1 MIKSKNLDGTQAVTA
16 NRLRDGA
23 VVFLTAAGSWSRA
36 VNDSA
41 IARTGDEAAA
51 LLAIGTQ
58 AAADRIVVEP
68 YLFEVTAE
76 GGAIQPVSTRETIR
90 AFGPSVEEQ
99 RPLETAS

>member
-1 MIKSKNLDGTQAVTA
+1 MIKSKNLEGSQAVTA

-23 VVFLTAAGSWSRA
+23 VVFLTAGGAWSRA

-41 IARTGDEAAA
+41 VARSGDEAAA
-51 LLAIGTQ
+51 LLAVGAR
-58 AAADRIVVEP
+58 AAAERIVVEP
-68 YLFEVTAE
+68 YLIEVSVTD
-76 GGAIQPVSTRETIR
+76 GAVRPLSARETIR

>member
-1 MIKSKNLDGTQAVTA
+1 MIKSKNLEGTQALTA

-23 VVFLTAAGSWSRA
+23 VVFLTASGTWSRHI
-36 VNDSA
+36 NDSI

-51 LLAIGTQ
+51 LQAIGAQ

-68 YLFEVTAE
+68 YLFEITAE
-76 GGAIQPVSTRETIR
+76 GGAIRPLSTRETIR

>member
-1 MIKSKNLDGTQAVTA
+1 MIKSKNLEGSQALTA

-23 VVFLTAAGSWSRA
+23 VVFLTAAGTWSRY

-51 LLAIGTQ
+51 LLAIGMQ

-68 YLFEVTAE
+68 YLFEVSAE
-76 GGAIQPVSTRETIR
+76 GGAIRPLSTRETIR